1 MWETEKKIK
10 LLEFIAEALEQ
21 TSHLQLI
28 QILQNL
34 YIHIKHFKIVI
45 HVNKKKTSSKLNA
58 IRNNR
63 YIIQT

>member
-1 MWETEKKIK
+1 MCETEKEIIQ
-10 LLEFIAEALEQ
+10 LEFIAEALEQ

-28 QILQNL
+28 YILQNL

-45 HVNKKKTSSKLNA
+45 HVKKSSKLNA
-58 IRNNR
+58 IRNNCR